1 MTIYEQIC
9 EHLEG
14 DVELLYPTGFENA
27 VIGVD
32 SRTGNLILSVR
43 KIIDQ
48 LVQEDEI
55 DEDEAL
61 EHYEYNMSGA
71 YVGENGPIYCYD
83 LYDL

>member
-9 EHLEG
+9 ENIEEG
-14 DVELLYPTGFENA
+14 VELLYPTGFENA

-32 SRTGNLILSVR
+32 ARTGNLILSVR

-48 LVQEDEI
+48 LMQDDEMEEI
-55 DEDEAL
+55 DAIEY
-61 EHYEYNMSGA
+61 YEYNMAGA